1 MATLK
6 EALIGTE
13 EQNKQGQANLDKV
26 AQMGSGFSAGL
37 AKFLGGKEKPEPV
50 KPEEPKPEIKKAKGG
65 KVMKNTKKFADGGD
79 TGLMTT
85 NKVMKMMGR
94 QRSSVDE
101 LQDMLP
107 SKEGIG
113 RVMRSKM
120 NPEVVKTAMNPVGY
134 VAEKVYDRLKDTT
147 VPRSYDK
154 EMGMKK
160 GGTVK
165 KMAKG
170 GSASSR
176 ADGCAIRGKTRA

>member
-1 MATLK
+1 
-6 EALIGTE
+6 
-13 EQNKQGQANLDKV
+13 
-26 AQMGSGFSAGL
+26 
-37 AKFLGGKEKPEPV
+37 
-50 KPEEPKPEIKKAKGG
+50 
-65 KVMKNTKKFADGGD
+65 
-79 TGLMTT
+79 
-85 NKVMKMMGR
+85 MGR

>member
-1 MATLK
+1 
-6 EALIGTE
+6 
-13 EQNKQGQANLDKV
+13 
-26 AQMGSGFSAGL
+26 
-37 AKFLGGKEKPEPV
+37 
-50 KPEEPKPEIKKAKGG
+50 
-65 KVMKNTKKFADGGD
+65 MKTKKFADGGELGS
-79 TGLMTT
+79 GLGGLRSGMDA
-85 NKVMKMMGR
+85 MIAAGR
-94 QRSSVDE
+94 KKRTPVEE

-113 RVMRSKM
+113 RVMRSKI
-120 NPEVVKTAMNPVGY
+120 NPEAVKTAMNPVGY

-160 GGTVK
+160 GGNVK

-176 ADGCAIRGKTRA
+176 ADGCATKGKTKGRMV